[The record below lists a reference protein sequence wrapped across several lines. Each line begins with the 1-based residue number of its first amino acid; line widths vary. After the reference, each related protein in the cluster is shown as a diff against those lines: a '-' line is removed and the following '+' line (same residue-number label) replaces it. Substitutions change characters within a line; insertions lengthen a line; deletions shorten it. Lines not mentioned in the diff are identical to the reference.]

1 MLLRPLGFLAL
12 GFALV
17 LNLSL
22 PAVAADKTT
31 LVALV
36 ASNAKAPFAEI
47 IAAYGKTHPDIA
59 VSPTYVGSNVIAREV
74 SSGAAIDMVLI
85 AQPALAAA
93 GSGLDTPVAIF
104 TNRAAIGVN
113 KTASAKIR
121 EVKDLL
127 KPGVRIGGGA
137 AGTTTGAWEAQVVE
151 KMAAHYGKDFAT
163 KYDANVVGKKIDTG
177 KLTEMVESGAADAA
191 ILYEANIDPA
201 KMAMIKLG
209 AEDLVTVPVF
219 VATVKASAHSAA
231 AKAFVAFVAG
241 PEAAV
246 ILRAHRMDTSK

>member
-1 MLLRPLGFLAL
+1 MNFRPLGAAGLAL
-12 GFALV
+12 AFALCGT
-17 LNLSL
+17 
-22 PAVAADKTT
+22 AFAADKTT

-47 IAAYGKTHPDIA
+47 IAAYEKSHPDITISA
-59 VSPTYVGSNVIAREV
+59 TYVGSNVIAKEIA
-74 SSGAAIDMVLI
+74 SGAAADVVLI
-85 AQPALAAA
+85 AVPAIAASGGGLDSPAL
-93 GSGLDTPVAIF
+93 VY

-113 KTASAKIR
+113 KAATGKIK
-121 EVKDLL
+121 EAKDLM
-127 KPGVRIGGGA
+127 KPGVKIA
-137 AGTTTGAWEAQVVE
+137 EGTVGSTTGTWEAQVVE

-219 VATVKASAHSAA
+219 VATVKSSAHSAA